1 MWKSQFPEGIVESKP
16 CLTGGCGVDHTL
28 APAVPLKAIFPLR
41 PRTRWVISHD
51 ADVQT
56 PEPEEEEQARVSGSH
71 ADQRG
76 PPDPQ
81 PAPATRSAALGGER
95 RLEIESVGEPRPAA
109 RAPGD
114 FGLPPSSR
122 ITRTRDIRALLRRGK
137 RKKTSHLDVFFL
149 SSEGGGSRVGVVVPK
164 HGSRVVDRNRLKR
177 RLREIVRRE
186 LLPRLKDEGL
196 RLDLLVRG
204 RKEAYQASYRRLR
217 AELLEVT
224 EELCSG
230 QYSWR

>member
-1 MWKSQFPEGIVESKP
+1 M
-16 CLTGGCGVDHTL
+16 
-28 APAVPLKAIFPLR
+28 
-41 PRTRWVISHD
+41 
-51 ADVQT
+51 
-56 PEPEEEEQARVSGSH
+56 
-71 ADQRG
+71 
-76 PPDPQ
+76 
-81 PAPATRSAALGGER
+81 
-95 RLEIESVGEPRPAA
+95 
-109 RAPGD
+109 
-114 FGLPPSSR
+114 
-122 ITRTRDIRALLRRGK
+122 
-137 RKKTSHLDVFFL
+137 
-149 SSEGGGSRVGVVVPK
+149 VVPK